1 MIDAR
6 LTIEPPRSGSTNRA
20 ASHEHRYGA
29 VRLTSSTS
37 LHCASDVSSAGERST
52 FAALFTRMSRR
63 PHLCRTDANRRDI
76 SSGLDNSHVRAC
88 AIPPRLIDP
97 FRRLLDGRG
106 VSIDDE
112 DMGAGLRKGQRDLVA
127 DPTCAS
133 GDKGDPS
140 GEVEI
145 ALVVLCD
152 RFRHG
157 PRQLPVDAT
166 LLGRNPISLVQPCHR
181 ERMRSD
187 PAERRANDIHCI
199 AARRLTLQ
207 PERTPL

>member
-1 MIDAR
+1 
-6 LTIEPPRSGSTNRA
+6 
-20 ASHEHRYGA
+20 
-29 VRLTSSTS
+29 
-37 LHCASDVSSAGERST
+37 
-52 FAALFTRMSRR
+52 
-63 PHLCRTDANRRDI
+63 
-76 SSGLDNSHVRAC
+76 
-88 AIPPRLIDP
+88 LIDP